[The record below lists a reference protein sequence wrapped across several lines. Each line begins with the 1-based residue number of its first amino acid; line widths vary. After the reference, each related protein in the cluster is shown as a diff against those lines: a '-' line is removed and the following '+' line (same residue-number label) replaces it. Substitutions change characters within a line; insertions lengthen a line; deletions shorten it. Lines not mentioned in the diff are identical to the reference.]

1 MSANELLKAW
11 LPVYHA
17 VDSGEVALRLARALA
32 ASPESSAVWLPSA
45 DRRANYVAT
54 LAYRGHLREA
64 AGAWRPDLLWSS
76 TLLAE
81 LALFGAYPPDSLEA
95 NFGRWL
101 RAGDLPRSRDGLR
114 WWAERSN
121 LQAIT
126 RFERLADSVAG
137 VSSDL
142 ALREEAVFAAE
153 AARAYLALIHGDTAD
168 ALQRFE
174 QLPDSLCG
182 GVLLR
187 VSHAA
192 SAACR
197 AGRSSACAQR
207 GRAARG
213 VSAEGGGSEPRARRR
228 QGSGAL
234 RRAGEGHQGLPVRLG
249 RLAARRSGTLAVS
262 HRVTS
267 RTSAADCGA
276 QAMTLSHP
284 AAAAGKL

>member
-137 VSSDL
+137 MSSDL

-168 ALQRFE
+168 RFSALSNSRIR
-174 QLPDSLCG
+174 S
-182 GVLLR
+182 
-187 VSHAA
+187 
-192 SAACR
+192 
-197 AGRSSACAQR
+197 AGRVITSLSR
-207 GRAARG
+207 GFGCLPRGAKFGVCSTRAERRVVFPPKAAEVSRVLEGARAAEHLGER
-213 VSAEGGGSEPRARRR
+213 ERAT
-228 QGSGAL
+228 
-234 RRAGEGHQGLPVRLG
+234 RAY
-249 RLAARRSGTLAVS
+249 
-262 HRVTS
+262 
-267 RTSAADCGA
+267 
-276 QAMTLSHP
+276 
-284 AAAAGKL
+284 